1 MATNCLP
8 ACRSEAAV
16 ALAMTI
22 TAMCGPTPA
31 DDSSASVEPAS
42 AASRAFSRAILEP
55 MQVLLGIYMY
65 DEQDGE
71 IAEGDSEVEDPGL
84 TDIIS
89 RS

>member
-1 MATNCLP
+1 ML
-8 ACRSEAAV
+8 
-16 ALAMTI
+16 
-22 TAMCGPTPA
+22 
-31 DDSSASVEPAS
+31 

-71 IAEGDSEVEDPGL
+71 TAEGDSEAADPGL